1 MAGLLSQGHAAG
13 DRSQA
18 SAGSRCWRCCQQ
30 MDPWTPSVK
39 SLLPGICR
47 RDPSTRPLHGKL
59 CRQGCQ
65 GIWPSLGP
73 TLAETSKVPA
83 PYIKS
88 SAAAKSHALPTVG
101 KARTITSEDE
111 GPGKNDEGLH
121 SVCVHQCRQ
130 PSCNKPQST
139 KDSTVAG
146 PWHPWFLRPRKGPI
160 LENRVYKNEV
170 GLVHWGTGRQSC
182 V

>member
-13 DRSQA
+13 DRSRA
-18 SAGSRCWRCCQQ
+18 SADSRCWRCCQQ
-30 MDPWTPSVK
+30 LDPWTPSVK

-47 RDPSTRPLHGKL
+47 RDLSTRPLHGKL

-65 GIWPSLGP
+65 GTWPKYKGP
-73 TLAETSKVPA
+73 HDRDKQGSS

-88 SAAAKSHALPTVG
+88 SMAGKSHALSTVG
-101 KARTITSEDE
+101 KPHTITSEDE

-130 PSCNKPQST
+130 PSCNKFKT
-139 KDSTVAG
+139 MEDSTAAG
-146 PWHPWFLRPRKGPI
+146 PWHPCVLRLRKVPI
-160 LENRVYKNEV
+160 LENKFCKNDI
-170 GLVHWGTGRQSC
+170 GLVHWDTRKQS
-182 V
+182 